1 MKRRNRNVYATKIVR
16 TPPEQPE
23 QPAPKRRLRDG
34 YATRADRPRTPPPA
48 PAQPAEAA
56 PAVPPR
62 PPRRLAQASLIIML
76 AYILSR
82 VLGLVRE
89 LVISYQFG
97 TSRDLDAYQAAFRI
111 PDLIFQIVAAGA
123 MGAAFIPVFSAYLTR
138 DDEDGAWRMTSTVLN
153 VTFIV
158 MTGTAVL
165 AAVFANQ
172 LVPLIAP
179 GFDAEARVLTVTL
192 MRIMLIQA
200 VIAGISGLVTATL
213 HSYQDFVLAS
223 LAPVVYN
230 LSIILAGLFLAPR
243 AGFGVHGL
251 AIGVAAGGAMHLLI
265 QIPAL
270 LQHRPR
276 YRLTIDLRNEGARK
290 VGALMLP
297 RIAGL
302 GALQVNFLAN
312 TILASRLAVG
322 SIAALN
328 YAYQLL
334 MLPWGVF
341 ANAISTAVFPALSQ
355 EAALDRRDEI
365 TRILSHALRV
375 ILYLT
380 IPAGVGLFVMREPL
394 IRLLFQRGEFTAEST
409 AMTARALMFYA
420 PGLFAIAATEIV
432 TRGFYALS
440 DTRTPVGVG
449 LATVALNIVL
459 SLAFSGVMG
468 HGGLALAY
476 SMANSLEAI
485 VLLIIIRGRL
495 GGLDGGR
502 VLTSVL
508 RVVVA
513 SVIMGEGLALG
524 VFASGDLLVTSS
536 LLVRLLLVSG
546 LIFAGALI
554 YLTLTVWLGS
564 EEIVSLARRRSEK

>member
-1 MKRRNRNVYATKIVR
+1 MKRRNRNVYATKIAR
-16 TPPEQPE
+16 TPPEQPA
-23 QPAPKRRLRDG
+23 QPAPKRRLRDA
-34 YATRADRPRTPPPA
+34 YATRIDRARTPPRA
-48 PAQPAEAA
+48 AAQPVEAA
-56 PAVPPR
+56 PAAPR

-138 DDEDGAWRMTSTVLN
+138 NDEDSAWRMTSTVLN

-158 MTGTAVL
+158 MTGAAVL

-213 HSYQDFVLAS
+213 HSYQDFLLTS

-251 AIGVAAGGAMHLLI
+251 AIGVAVGGAMHLLI

-276 YRLTIDLRNEGARK
+276 YRLTIDLHNEGARK

-312 TILASRLAVG
+312 TILASRLAEG

-334 MLPWGVF
+334 MLPWGIF
-341 ANAISTAVFPALSQ
+341 ANAISTAVFPSLSQ

-365 TRILSHALRV
+365 QRLLSHALRV

-380 IPAGVGLFVMREPL
+380 IPAGVGLFVLREPL

-476 SMANSLEAI
+476 SLANSLEAI

-546 LIFAGALI
+546 LLFGGALI

-564 EEIVSLARRRSEK
+564 EEIIGLARRRAEK